1 MVSCFFVGGIWYAL
15 FLITILLAHELGHFF
30 VSRRWGVEVTL
41 PFFIPFPLSPF
52 GTLGAVIKM
61 KGIMPNRQ
69 ALFDIGISGPFVG
82 LVLTIPTIIIGLK
95 LSEVAVISE
104 IEGPVIPLGSSILF
118 SLIEKIMFGY
128 LPEGQDIILHPI
140 AYAGWVGL
148 FVTALNLLPVGQ
160 LDGGHII
167 YSLFGKNSKIAYYI
181 TFGILGLIC
190 IFVNPAWTLLFVL
203 LLIFGFNHPP
213 PLDDFT
219 PLDKRRK
226 ILGICALIFCVLSFT
241 PVPFQI

>member
-1 MVSCFFVGGIWYAL
+1 MI
-15 FLITILLAHELGHFF
+15 ILLSHELGHYF
-30 VSRRWGVEVTL
+30 VSKRYGVEVTL

-61 KGIMPNRQ
+61 KGFMPDRK
-69 ALFDIGISGPFVG
+69 ALFDIGIAGPLVG
-82 LVLTIPTIIIGLK
+82 LIFTIPVIIIGLK
-95 LSEVAVISE
+95 LSEITVISE
-104 IEGPVIPLGSSILF
+104 IEGPITLLGSSILF
-118 SLIEKIMFGY
+118 SFIEKIILGN
-128 LPEGQDIILHPI
+128 LLEGQDIILHPI

-181 TFGILGLIC
+181 TLGVLGIIC
-190 IFVNPAWTLLFVL
+190 IFINPAWILLLVL
-203 LLIFGFNHPP
+203 LLIFGFHHPP
-213 PLDDFT
+213 PLDDYT

-226 ILGICALIFCVLSFT
+226 IFGICALIFCVLSFT